1 MKTQMTEK
9 ILTRDFVLVFSA
21 QFAFASVFHIL
32 IPTLPIYLSRSGS
45 TEAEIGVLI
54 GIFFFS
60 SLVLRPFIGRALIKI
75 PEKNFMVAGAFLFAL
90 TSVAYLFASPFWPLL
105 IVRVIQGIGFAFFQ
119 TASITLIVN
128 ISSETHR
135 GRSLSYFYLAINL
148 SGALAPPLGMLLINH
163 FSFTLLFLICLG
175 ISLCSL
181 FISNKLGRRQIAPG
195 QDSTIEN
202 SFLLSRKALP
212 PSVISSFALFI
223 WGALTAFFPLYAVDR
238 DVANPG
244 LFFTT
249 MAVMLILG
257 RGLGGRILD
266 LYNKDRIILPCLFA
280 YIISMVIL
288 AFSKTLPM
296 FILVA
301 VIWGIGHAFLIPS
314 LVVYALERAG
324 SSPGPAM
331 GTFTGISDL
340 GVSLGPVIMGII
352 IHSAGYPVMFLCL
365 ALTGVINLSYFYFF
379 VRRKE

>member
-1 MKTQMTEK
+1 M
-9 ILTRDFVLVFSA
+9 
-21 QFAFASVFHIL
+21 
-32 IPTLPIYLSRSGS
+32 
-45 TEAEIGVLI
+45 
-54 GIFFFS
+54 
-60 SLVLRPFIGRALIKI
+60 
-75 PEKNFMVAGAFLFAL
+75 
-90 TSVAYLFASPFWPLL
+90 
-105 IVRVIQGIGFAFFQ
+105 IVR
-119 TASITLIVN
+119 ITLIVN
-128 ISSETHR
+128 MSSEARR

-175 ISLCSL
+175 MSLCSL
-181 FISNKLGRRQIAPG
+181 FISNKLGRRQIAPL
-195 QDSTIEN
+195 QDSTLED

-212 PSVISSFALFI
+212 PSIISSFALFI
-223 WGALTAFFPLYAVDR
+223 WGALTAFFPLYAVDQ

-266 LYNKDRIILPCLFA
+266 LYNKERIILPCLFS

-301 VIWGIGHAFLIPS
+301 VIWGIGHAFLMPS
-314 LVVYALERAG
+314 LVVYALERVR

-331 GTFTGISDL
+331 GTFTAISDL

-352 IHSAGYPVMFLCL
+352 IHEANYPIMFLCL
-365 ALTGVINLSYFYFF
+365 ALTGVINLIYFYFF
-379 VRRKE
+379 VRKKE